1 MPKAINPDS
10 SPGAKLLRLFIKLML
25 EGKRHYQSEL
35 ATELECSPQTIIRLM
50 GEIEAVV
57 GDSLEF
63 GVDSRRKYYQ
73 LKSLSSRRTLGLDFE
88 ELRYL
93 SLCHDLAGQSLPE
106 NVSRRVKNTIFS
118 LSALMAD
125 PDYARREDAQS
136 QQVHF
141 KSKGYIDYDDHFLNI
156 EKLIDAST
164 HNYACLVE
172 YRSSSKKESKA
183 YYYAPGKIISMN
195 NALYVQ
201 GYQLSKDLVDKE
213 RATTFAIHRIQNVT
227 TTDKKFS
234 FDASIDDDGCFGMK
248 WHEPKTFR
256 IQFDEAVAD
265 YVRERIWCDGQKIE
279 ELDDGGL
286 MLEVQTVSEPE
297 LMAWVMSFG
306 DRAKLLTN

>member
-1 MPKAINPDS
+1 MPKAINPDN

-25 EGKRHYQSEL
+25 EGKRHYQSDL

-63 GVDSRRKYYQ
+63 GVENRRKYYQ

-93 SLCHDLAGQSLPE
+93 SLCHDFAAQSLPE
-106 NVSRRVKNTIFS
+106 NVSKRVKNTIFS

-125 PDYARREDAQS
+125 PDFERREDAQS

-141 KSKGYIDYDDHFLNI
+141 KSKGYIDYDDHFSNI
-156 EKLIDAST
+156 EKLIDASI
-164 HNYACLVE
+164 HKCACLID
-172 YRSSSKKESKA
+172 YKASSKKEVKT

-201 GYQLSKDLVDKE
+201 GYKLSKDLVDKE

-227 TTDKKFS
+227 TTDKIFS
-234 FDASIDDDGCFGMK
+234 FDASIDDEGCFGMK

-256 IQFDEAVAD
+256 IQFTPEVAD
-265 YVRERIWCDGQKIE
+265 YVRERTWCDGQIIE
-279 ELDDGGL
+279 ELEDGGL
-286 MLEVQTVSEPE
+286 VLEMKTVSKPE
-297 LMAWVMSFG
+297 LESWVWSFG
-306 DRAKLLTN
+306 GAAELL